1 MISFYR
7 KLNTVSDHCHKRS
20 VERKRYILIDHQ
32 SDESIRIYQV
42 TSMPKKPTTTK
53 EAMIDGAFR
62 LIREQGHEALTVRN
76 LASFLGCSTQPIMY
90 QFPDTDILK
99 DLVYRKADA
108 YHTEY
113 ILAAEDLLEMGI
125 RYVRFAQEEPQL
137 FRFLFQSGR
146 FSGLSL
152 EDLIRAPEAA
162 NVLEAVSTEEELT
175 AEEAA
180 AFFEP
185 LVAVVHGYAS
195 LIANNGMKYDPDAIR
210 RALLMIAEGIE
221 RGENQNDETVS
232 KE

>member
-1 MISFYR
+1 
-7 KLNTVSDHCHKRS
+7 
-20 VERKRYILIDHQ
+20 
-32 SDESIRIYQV
+32 
-42 TSMPKKPTTTK
+42 MPKKATTTK
-53 EAMIDGAFR
+53 EAIIDGAFR

-99 DLVYRKADA
+99 DLTYRKADA
-108 YHTEY
+108 FHSEY
-113 ILAAEDLLEMGI
+113 ILAAGDLLEIGI
-125 RYVRFAQEEPQL
+125 RYICFAKEEPQL

-152 EDLIRAPEAA
+152 AELIRAPEAED
-162 NVLEAVSTEEELT
+162 VLAAVSAEEELT
-175 AEEAA
+175 TEEAA

-210 RALLMIAEGIE
+210 KALLMIAEGIE
-221 RGENQNDETVS
+221 RGRNQND
-232 KE
+232 

>member
-1 MISFYR
+1 
-7 KLNTVSDHCHKRS
+7 
-20 VERKRYILIDHQ
+20 
-32 SDESIRIYQV
+32 
-42 TSMPKKPTTTK
+42 MPKKPTTTK

-62 LIREQGHEALTVRN
+62 LIREHGHEALTVRN

-99 DLVYRKADA
+99 DLTYRKADA
-108 YHTEY
+108 FHSEY
-113 ILAAEDLLEMGI
+113 ILAAGDLLEIGI
-125 RYVRFAQEEPQL
+125 RYIRFAEEEPQL
-137 FRFLFQSGR
+137 FRFLFQSSR

-152 EDLIRAPEAA
+152 GDLIRAPEAA
-162 NVLEAVSTEEELT
+162 DVLAAVRMKEEMT

-210 RALLMIAEGIE
+210 RALMMIAEGME
-221 RGENQNDETVS
+221 RGKN
-232 KE
+232 

>member
-1 MISFYR
+1 
-7 KLNTVSDHCHKRS
+7 
-20 VERKRYILIDHQ
+20 
-32 SDESIRIYQV
+32 
-42 TSMPKKPTTTK
+42 MPKKPTTTK

-99 DLVYRKADA
+99 DRVYRKADA

-113 ILAAEDLLEMGI
+113 ILAAVDLLEMGI
-125 RYVRFAQEEPQL
+125 RYVRFAKEEPQL

-162 NVLEAVSTEEELT
+162 NVLEAVSTEEELA

-180 AFFEP
+180 AIFEP

-195 LIANNGMKYDPDAIR
+195 LIANNGMKYNPDAIR
-210 RALLMIAEGIE
+210 RALLMIAGGIE
-221 RGENQNDETVS
+221 RGDNQNDETVS